1 MTGWL
6 KAGLI
11 GAGIVV
17 GLKVLQLVPGVSCC
31 AIPGQW
37 VVYGCVGA
45 LAVYW
50 VSPVR
55 TVAAGAGRGALAGL
69 IAAAIGG
76 VIGIGVDFVGSM
88 LMAPVYESLLRY
100 VPPEVFR
107 WMLEAG
113 FDPRVLTAP
122 RLATVGTITGGTVCC
137 GAGLV
142 IGVALGAL
150 GGVVFAVVKPQ
161 KEAA

>member
-31 AIPGQW
+31 AIPGEW
-37 VVYGCVGA
+37 VVCGCVGA

-50 VSPVR
+50 VSPMR
-55 TVAAGAGRGALAGL
+55 TMGAGAGHGALAGL

-107 WMLEAG
+107 RMLQAG
-113 FDPRVLTAP
+113 FDPRVLTAA
-122 RLATVGTITGGTVCC
+122 RLSRVGTITGGTVCC

-142 IGVALGAL
+142 IGAALGAL
-150 GGVVFAVVKPQ
+150 GGLVFAAVKPR
-161 KEAA
+161 KEIA